1 MMAIGKL
8 DGSMDAMTVYQQ
20 RKSASWV
27 FINLGAATS
36 TNYKRSQSIAG
47 KLLRRTADKLDRSKL
62 AGMISECEFVA
73 EWLET
78 GRMPGDYHGVSRN
91 SSPWD
96 PDWINVYES
105 PNSYEIDRTENIGLT
120 DQQRDKL
127 QRAMSGLSKRELQ
140 CYMLHVVDG
149 MSIGDIGL
157 ELHLGKSTV
166 QTIIGRAIK
175 KIETNKM
182 SSLFPAE

>member
-1 MMAIGKL
+1 MAIGKL
-8 DGSMDAMTVYQQ
+8 DGSIDAITVYQQ

-62 AGMISECEFVA
+62 TSMISECEFVA
-73 EWLET
+73 EWLES

-91 SSPWD
+91 CSPWD

-105 PNSYEIDRTENIGLT
+105 PNAYEIDRTENAGLT

-127 QRAMSGLSKRELQ
+127 KRAMFGLSKRELQ

-149 MSIGDIGL
+149 MSIGAIGL

-166 QTIIGRAIK
+166 QDYIQQAKK
-175 KIETNKM
+175 KIELNKI
-182 SSLFPAE
+182 SSLFPTE